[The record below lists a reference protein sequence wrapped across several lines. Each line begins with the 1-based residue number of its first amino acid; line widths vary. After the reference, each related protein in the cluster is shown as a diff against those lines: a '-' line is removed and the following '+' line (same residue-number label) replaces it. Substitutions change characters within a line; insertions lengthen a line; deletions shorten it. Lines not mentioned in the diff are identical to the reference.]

1 MPDALNIQPG
11 DIPPEIEERYEG
23 EWIAWDC
30 EAQQVI
36 AHDLELGKLMPATD
50 EAYKAGRPIYFHH
63 ILPHDANIVGGL

>member
-1 MPDALNIQPG
+1 MPDDLNIQPG

-30 EAQQVI
+30 EAQHVI
-36 AHDLELGKLMPATD
+36 ANDVELGKLMPATD

-63 ILPHDANIVGGL
+63 ILLHDAIIVGGL